1 MVFLNQIRDFFDNH
15 IWIFNLLTLLITC
28 LLYYFVYDRFL
39 DKVKASNFFKD
50 RIISYYIF
58 EFMVFTLTYCILKLS
73 LTTKDLPSL
82 KDFIFYLLVYLS
94 LNRSEIK
101 DHIKK
106 RKTKE
111 N

>member
-1 MVFLNQIRDFFDNH
+1 MLILDNIKDYFDNH
-15 IWIFNLLTLLITC
+15 IWIFNLLALLITC
-28 LLYYFVYDRFL
+28 LLYYLVYDRFL
-39 DKVKASNFFKD
+39 DRVKASNFFKD
-50 RIISYYIF
+50 MIISYYIF
-58 EFMVFTLTYCILKLS
+58 EFIVFTMTYCVLKLC

-82 KDFIFYLLVYLS
+82 KDMIFALIVYLS

>member
-1 MVFLNQIRDFFDNH
+1 MLILDNIKDYFDNH

-28 LLYYFVYDRFL
+28 LLYYFVYDKFV
-39 DKVKASNFFKD
+39 DKVKSSNVFKD
-50 RIISYYIF
+50 RIISYFIF
-58 EFMVFTLTYCILKLS
+58 EFMVFTLTYCVLKLC

-101 DHIKK
+101 GHIKK